1 MNLVIDCFK
10 LVKGAGKSIGIYNLA
25 KSIVCHLGERM
36 EKGEG
41 GADAD
46 SAGLGNGNRDRDVHS
61 IIVLG
66 NSQNRSEFE
75 VPGVTFVEVPGNP
88 RNKLYC
94 ILWELVLVRKYARRY
109 QADRVLFPRGYRPFG
124 VKGSIGRR
132 GDGRKIK
139 DTILIHDLIPF
150 YYDEH
155 YPGVFHKAENAY
167 IMKRLKTSMEKADRI
182 ITISEYSK
190 ADILDKVPGCGDRI
204 TVINNGLNDVAYAD
218 AEEKQTDLAAEKGG
232 HTGKS
237 KRFGSL
243 WKKKGKNAGQPDYI
257 AAMTSGLPH
266 KNAEG
271 ILRAYEAY
279 RKKTEHPLDLVVFG
293 IADTSAWKGMGKEA
307 ASHVRCYK
315 FFEKF
320 EDMCRMAA
328 GAKAYLFLSYVE
340 GFGFP
345 PLEAMQLGVPVVCSN
360 ASSLP
365 EVVADAGL
373 LVEPEDYGAA
383 ADALVRVTED
393 EGLRKE
399 LVRKGYENI
408 RRFSW
413 ESRTDLYWKEL
424 FR

>member
-25 KSIVCHLGERM
+25 KSIVCHIGERV
-36 EKGEG
+36 EET
-41 GADAD
+41 
-46 SAGLGNGNRDRDVHS
+46 GNRPGFGDGREGHS
-61 IIVLG
+61 VIVLG
-66 NSQNRSEFE
+66 NSYNRGEFD
-75 VPGVTFVEVPGNP
+75 VPGVTFVEVSGNP

-94 ILWELVLVRKYARRY
+94 ILWELVFVRKYARRY

-124 VKGSIGRR
+124 AKGNIGRR

-167 IMKRLKTSMEKADRI
+167 IMNRLKTSMEKADRI
-182 ITISEYSK
+182 ITISQCSK
-190 ADILDKVPGCGDRI
+190 ADILNKVPGCGDKI
-204 TVINNGLNDVAYAD
+204 TVIYNGLNDVSYED
-218 AEEKQTDLAAEKGG
+218 AAEKG
-232 HTGKS
+232 
-237 KRFGSL
+237 RR
-243 WKKKGKNAGQPDYI
+243 AQERRQEYI

-271 ILRAYEAY
+271 VLKTYEAY
-279 RKKTEHPLDLVVFG
+279 RKKAEKPLDLVVFG
-293 IADTSAWKGMGKEA
+293 IADTSAWKGMEKEA
-307 ASHVRCYK
+307 SSHVRCCK

-320 EDMCRMAA
+320 EDMCRTAA

-365 EVVADAGL
+365 EVVGDAGI
-373 LVEPEDYGAA
+373 LVSPEDYEGA
-383 ADALVRVTED
+383 ADALVRVTQEA
-393 EGLRKE
+393 GLRE
-399 LVRKGYENI
+399 RLIRKGHENI